1 MDTVYYNLTARRIKV
16 SGGPDLL
23 KFVSTGTA
31 LSTGSKVLDFQRC
44 RRHLETKA
52 ALKQLNQEAEEFDE
66 PEAEH
71 PEISTG
77 SSRQGGAW
85 SWLEACAS
93 LCVIAVS
100 AAAITAFFVR

>member
-31 LSTGSKVLDFQRC
+31 PSTGGKVLDFQRC

-52 ALKQLNQEAEEFDE
+52 VRKQLNQAAEEFDE
-66 PEAEH
+66 REAEH
-71 PEISTG
+71 PEISAG
-77 SSRQGGAW
+77 SSRQERAW
-85 SWLEACAS
+85 SWLEVCAS
-93 LCVIAVS
+93 LSVIAVS
-100 AAAITAFFVR
+100 AAAITAFLVR